1 MLNKNLEPLAIFGML
16 IIGDQALNMAHVM
29 RVQDMPPDLSHADS
43 WYRITLASGDMIDFA
58 GDDAAS
64 FRDQL
69 VAILRHAQFGATPVR
84 GLKS

>member
-1 MLNKNLEPLAIFGML
+1 MLNKHLEPLALFGML
-16 IIGDQALNMAHVM
+16 IIGDQAINMAHAT
-29 RVQDMPPDLSHADS
+29 RVQDMPPDLSHAES
-43 WYRITLASGDMIDFA
+43 WYRISLASGDTVDLA

-69 VAILRHAQFGATPVR
+69 LAILRQAQFGATPVR